1 MGRLIEEDQR
11 NVVEHLD
18 YSRGNKLWGAHYSCA
33 SWSPPSMVWPI
44 GLPNPEEIIL
54 LC

>member
-1 MGRLIEEDQR
+1 MGRLIEEDQK
-11 NVVEHLD
+11 NVVEMLD
-18 YSRGNKLWGAHYSCA
+18 YSRGNKLWGAHYSYA

-44 GLPNPEEIIL
+44 GLLNPKEIIL